1 LSLSPFALRPLA
13 HSWHS
18 AKAAHDFLHF
28 GLLRFDGFGLRVPNG
43 DQDQILEGFD
53 IAGIDDDFIEL
64 NALDRAGPVRGG
76 FDHAAPGG
84 SFDHEGLEF
93 FLHFALRRL
102 GFLHL
107 LHQLLHVHSWIIP
120 RKLWLARAMIKVC
133 GVVRLLPRDAVHPAC
148 FNAFMT
154 YSEALEWLYARTRS
168 GLARGSERSRD
179 LLEQF
184 NNPQR
189 AFRGVH
195 VLGTNGKGS
204 VCAMLEAGLRAAGD
218 RVGRF
223 TSPHLLDFRERIT
236 VDGLEIP
243 ESEVVRFVQWAQR
256 DRTEAAFFDL
266 SVVMA
271 FTHFARTGVEIAVV
285 EAGVGGARDATMNLE
300 NVLLTVITNVDFD
313 HVETIGPNLRQIAFE
328 KAGAIRSGVPVVTAA
343 RGEALEV
350 IRAVALERGAELYV
364 LEPEGLE
371 SGNELFAL
379 PHKPALRGVF
389 QLENA
394 ALAVAGLRLLG
405 LEDQEIEAALEASWP
420 GRMEKLELQ
429 NRALILDGAH
439 NPAAARALAASL
451 KPGFALIFGAM
462 ARKDVRGV
470 LEPLRE
476 LASEVRFVS
485 PGALG
490 ADPHPLA
497 LEFDGQAFDD
507 LEQALQSS
515 LESVPERGR
524 VLVTGS
530 LYLVAEARKLLIGL
544 GASLRQD

>member
-1 LSLSPFALRPLA
+1 MF
-13 HSWHS
+13 
-18 AKAAHDFLHF
+18 
-28 GLLRFDGFGLRVPNG
+28 
-43 DQDQILEGFD
+43 Q
-53 IAGIDDDFIEL
+53 
-64 NALDRAGPVRGG
+64 
-76 FDHAAPGG
+76 
-84 SFDHEGLEF
+84 
-93 FLHFALRRL
+93 
-102 GFLHL
+102 
-107 LHQLLHVHSWIIP
+107 
-120 RKLWLARAMIKVC
+120 C
-133 GVVRLLPRDAVHPAC
+133 
-148 FNAFMT
+148 FMT
-154 YSEALEWLYARTRS
+154 YSDALEWLYARTRS

-184 NNPQR
+184 GNPQR

-195 VLGTNGKGS
+195 VIGTNGKGS
-204 VCAMLEAGLRAAGD
+204 VCAMISAGLRAAGD

-300 NVLLTVITNVDFD
+300 NVMLTVITNVDFD
-313 HVETIGPNLRQIAFE
+313 HVETIGPNLRQIALE
-328 KAGAIRSGVPVVTAA
+328 KAGAIRAGVPVVTAA
-343 RGEALEV
+343 HGEALEV
-350 IRAVALERGAELYV
+350 IRAVALERGAELHV
-364 LEPEGLE
+364 FKPED
-371 SGNELFAL
+371 ELFVL

-405 LEDQEIEAALEASWP
+405 LEDREIEAALEASWP
-420 GRMEKLELQ
+420 GRMEKLEVQ
-429 NRALILDGAH
+429 NRAVILDGAH

-451 KPGFALIFGAM
+451 KPGFALVFGAM

-490 ADPHPLA
+490 ADPHSLA
-497 LEFDGQAFDD
+497 LEFDGLAFDD
-507 LEQALQSS
+507 LEQALQAS

-524 VLVTGS
+524 MLVTGS
-530 LYLVAEARKLLIGL
+530 LYLVAEARKLLL
-544 GASLRQD
+544 ASGASLTKD

>member
-1 LSLSPFALRPLA
+1 M
-13 HSWHS
+13 
-18 AKAAHDFLHF
+18 
-28 GLLRFDGFGLRVPNG
+28 
-43 DQDQILEGFD
+43 
-53 IAGIDDDFIEL
+53 
-64 NALDRAGPVRGG
+64 PV
-76 FDHAAPGG
+76 F
-84 SFDHEGLEF
+84 
-93 FLHFALRRL
+93 
-102 GFLHL
+102 
-107 LHQLLHVHSWIIP
+107 QY
-120 RKLWLARAMIKVC
+120 
-133 GVVRLLPRDAVHPAC
+133 
-148 FNAFMT
+148 FMT
-154 YSEALEWLYARTRS
+154 YPQALEWLYARTRS
-168 GLARGSERSRD
+168 GLPHGSERGPERAKG
-179 LLEQF
+179 LLGQF

-204 VCAMLEAGLRAAGD
+204 VCAMISAGLRAAGD

-266 SVVMA
+266 SVVLA
-271 FTHFARTGVEIAVV
+271 FTHFARTGVEVAVV
-285 EAGVGGARDATMNLE
+285 EAGVGGARDATVNLE

-313 HVETIGPNLRQIAFE
+313 HVETIGPNLAQIALE
-328 KAGAIRSGVPVVTAA
+328 KAGAIRTGVPVVTAA

-350 IRAVALERGAELYV
+350 IRRVALERDAQLHV
-364 LEPEGLE
+364 FRPEDQFFE
-371 SGNELFAL
+371 EKLFAL
-379 PHKPALRGVF
+379 PRKPALRGVF

-405 LEDQEIEAALEASWP
+405 LEDGHVEAALEASWP
-420 GRMEKLELQ
+420 GRMEKFEVQ
-429 NRALILDGAH
+429 NRAVILDGAH

-451 KPGFALIFGAM
+451 KPGFALVFGAM
-462 ARKDVRGV
+462 ARKDVRGL
-470 LEPLRE
+470 LEPLHE

-490 ADPHPLA
+490 SDPKALA
-497 LEFDGQAFDD
+497 LEFEGMAFDS
-507 LEQALQSS
+507 LEQALHSS

-530 LYLVAEARKLLIGL
+530 LYLVAMTRKLLLEL
-544 GASLRQD
+544 GASPTGD

>member
-1 LSLSPFALRPLA
+1 
-13 HSWHS
+13 
-18 AKAAHDFLHF
+18 
-28 GLLRFDGFGLRVPNG
+28 
-43 DQDQILEGFD
+43 
-53 IAGIDDDFIEL
+53 
-64 NALDRAGPVRGG
+64 
-76 FDHAAPGG
+76 
-84 SFDHEGLEF
+84 
-93 FLHFALRRL
+93 
-102 GFLHL
+102 
-107 LHQLLHVHSWIIP
+107 
-120 RKLWLARAMIKVC
+120 
-133 GVVRLLPRDAVHPAC
+133 
-148 FNAFMT
+148 MT

-168 GLARGSERSRD
+168 GLPRSPERAQG

-184 NNPQR
+184 NKPQR
-189 AFRGVH
+189 RFRGVH

-204 VCAMLEAGLRAAGD
+204 VCAMISAGLRAAGD

-271 FTHFARTGVEIAVV
+271 FTHFARTDVEIAVV
-285 EAGVGGARDATMNLE
+285 EAGVGGSRDATMNLE

-313 HVETIGPNLRQIAFE
+313 HVETIGPNLQQIALE
-328 KAGAIRSGVPVVTAA
+328 KAGAIRTGVPVVTAA

-350 IRAVALERGAELYV
+350 IRQVALERGAQLHV
-364 LEPEGLE
+364 FEPNSLE

-405 LEDQEIEAALEASWP
+405 LKDAEVSAALEASWP
-420 GRMEKLELQ
+420 GRMEKFEMQ
-429 NRALILDGAH
+429 NRAVILDGAH

-451 KPGFALIFGAM
+451 KPGFALVFGAM

-470 LEPLRE
+470 LEPLHE

-490 ADPHPLA
+490 ADPHSLA
-497 LEFDGQAFDD
+497 LEFGGQAFDE
-507 LEQALQSS
+507 LEGAVRAS

-530 LYLVAEARKLLIGL
+530 LYLVAEARKLLL
-544 GASLRQD
+544 AFGASLTKD

>member
-1 LSLSPFALRPLA
+1 MFR
-13 HSWHS
+13 
-18 AKAAHDFLHF
+18 
-28 GLLRFDGFGLRVPNG
+28 
-43 DQDQILEGFD
+43 
-53 IAGIDDDFIEL
+53 
-64 NALDRAGPVRGG
+64 
-76 FDHAAPGG
+76 
-84 SFDHEGLEF
+84 
-93 FLHFALRRL
+93 
-102 GFLHL
+102 
-107 LHQLLHVHSWIIP
+107 
-120 RKLWLARAMIKVC
+120 
-133 GVVRLLPRDAVHPAC
+133 AC

-154 YSEALEWLYARTRS
+154 YFEALEWLYARTRT
-168 GLARGSERSRD
+168 GLQHGSERGPERAKG

-184 NNPQR
+184 NNPQQ

-195 VLGTNGKGS
+195 VIGTNGKGS
-204 VCAMLEAGLRAAGD
+204 VCAMIGAGLRAAGD

-243 ESEVVRFVQWAQR
+243 ESEVVQFVHWAQR
-256 DRTEAAFFDL
+256 DLTQAAFFDL

-271 FTHFARTGVEIAVV
+271 FTHFARTGVEVAVV

-313 HVETIGPNLRQIAFE
+313 HVETIGPSLRQIALE
-328 KAGAIRSGVPVVTAA
+328 KAGAIRAGVPVVTAA

-350 IRAVALERGAELYV
+350 IRAVALERGAELHV
-364 LEPEGLE
+364 LDPED
-371 SGNELFAL
+371 ELFVL

-405 LEDQEIEAALEASWP
+405 LEEAEVSAALEASWP
-420 GRMEKLELQ
+420 GRMEKLELH
-429 NRALILDGAH
+429 NRAVILDGAH

-451 KPGFALIFGAM
+451 KPGFALVFGAM

-485 PGALG
+485 PGTLG
-490 ADPHPLA
+490 ADPKALA

-507 LEQALQSS
+507 LETALRAS

-530 LYLVAEARKLLIGL
+530 LYLVAEARKMLIGL
-544 GASLRQD
+544 GATDTQN

>member
-1 LSLSPFALRPLA
+1 MKSPMFQYP
-13 HSWHS
+13 
-18 AKAAHDFLHF
+18 
-28 GLLRFDGFGLRVPNG
+28 
-43 DQDQILEGFD
+43 
-53 IAGIDDDFIEL
+53 
-64 NALDRAGPVRGG
+64 
-76 FDHAAPGG
+76 
-84 SFDHEGLEF
+84 
-93 FLHFALRRL
+93 
-102 GFLHL
+102 
-107 LHQLLHVHSWIIP
+107 
-120 RKLWLARAMIKVC
+120 
-133 GVVRLLPRDAVHPAC
+133 
-148 FNAFMT
+148 MT
-154 YSEALEWLYARTRS
+154 YPQALEWLYTRTRS
-168 GLARGSERSRD
+168 GLPHGSERGPERARG

-189 AFRGVH
+189 SFRGVH
-195 VLGTNGKGS
+195 VIGTNGKGS
-204 VCAMLEAGLRAAGD
+204 VCAMISAGLRAAGD

-243 ESEVVRFVQWAQR
+243 EDEVVRFVQWAQR
-256 DRTEAAFFDL
+256 DRTAAAFFDL

-313 HVETIGPNLRQIAFE
+313 HVETIGPNLRQIALE
-328 KAGAIRSGVPVVTAA
+328 KAGAIREGVPVVTAA
-343 RGEALEV
+343 HGEALEV
-350 IRAVALERGAELYV
+350 IRGVALERGAELHV
-364 LEPEGLE
+364 LDPED
-371 SGNELFAL
+371 ELFAL

-394 ALAVAGLRLLG
+394 ALAVAGLRILG
-405 LEDQEIEAALEASWP
+405 LEDEHVEAALEVRWP
-420 GRMEKLELQ
+420 GRMEKFEVQ
-429 NRALILDGAH
+429 NRAVILDGAH
-439 NPAAARALAASL
+439 NPAAARALAKSL

-476 LASEVRFVS
+476 LAGEVRFVS

-490 ADPHPLA
+490 ADPHSLA
-497 LEFDGQAFDD
+497 LEFAGTAFDS
-507 LEQALQSS
+507 LTEALQAS

-530 LYLVAEARKLLIGL
+530 LYLVAEARKMLLAS
-544 GASLRQD
+544 GASLRKD

>member
-1 LSLSPFALRPLA
+1 
-13 HSWHS
+13 
-18 AKAAHDFLHF
+18 
-28 GLLRFDGFGLRVPNG
+28 
-43 DQDQILEGFD
+43 
-53 IAGIDDDFIEL
+53 
-64 NALDRAGPVRGG
+64 
-76 FDHAAPGG
+76 
-84 SFDHEGLEF
+84 
-93 FLHFALRRL
+93 
-102 GFLHL
+102 
-107 LHQLLHVHSWIIP
+107 
-120 RKLWLARAMIKVC
+120 M
-133 GVVRLLPRDAVHPAC
+133 
-148 FNAFMT
+148 M

-168 GLARGSERSRD
+168 GLARGPERAQG

-184 NNPQR
+184 GNPQQS
-189 AFRGVH
+189 FRGVH

-204 VCAMLEAGLRAAGD
+204 VCAMISAGLRAAGD

-266 SVVMA
+266 TVVMA
-271 FTHFARTGVEIAVV
+271 FTHFARTNVEVAVV
-285 EAGVGGARDATMNLE
+285 EAGVGGARDATANLE

-313 HVETIGPNLRQIAFE
+313 HVETIGPNLRQIALE
-328 KAGAIRSGVPVVTAA
+328 KAGAIRAGVPVVTAA

-350 IRAVALERGAELYV
+350 IRGVALERGAELHV
-364 LEPEGLE
+364 LEPEDD
-371 SGNELFAL
+371 LFAL

-405 LEDQEIEAALEASWP
+405 LEDAEVSASLEASWP
-420 GRMEKLELQ
+420 GRMEKLEVQ
-429 NRALILDGAH
+429 NRAVILDGAH
-439 NPAAARALAASL
+439 NPAAARALAKSL
-451 KPGFALIFGAM
+451 KPGFSLVFGAM

-485 PGALG
+485 PGTLG
-490 ADPHPLA
+490 ADPQALA
-497 LEFDGQAFDD
+497 LEFDGLAFDS
-507 LEQALQSS
+507 LEAALRAS

-530 LYLVAEARKLLIGL
+530 LYLVAEARKMLLEL
-544 GASLRQD
+544 VASEMHS

>member
-1 LSLSPFALRPLA
+1 MF
-13 HSWHS
+13 
-18 AKAAHDFLHF
+18 
-28 GLLRFDGFGLRVPNG
+28 
-43 DQDQILEGFD
+43 QYI
-53 IAGIDDDFIEL
+53 
-64 NALDRAGPVRGG
+64 
-76 FDHAAPGG
+76 
-84 SFDHEGLEF
+84 
-93 FLHFALRRL
+93 
-102 GFLHL
+102 
-107 LHQLLHVHSWIIP
+107 
-120 RKLWLARAMIKVC
+120 
-133 GVVRLLPRDAVHPAC
+133 
-148 FNAFMT
+148 MT
-154 YSEALEWLYARTRS
+154 YSEALEWLYARTRT
-168 GLARGSERSRD
+168 GLQHGSERGPERAKG

-184 NNPQR
+184 NNPQQS
-189 AFRGVH
+189 FRGVH
-195 VLGTNGKGS
+195 VIGTNGKGS
-204 VCAMLEAGLRAAGD
+204 VCAMISAGLQAAGD

-256 DRTEAAFFDL
+256 DLTEAAFFDL

-300 NVLLTVITNVDFD
+300 NVILTVITNVDFD
-313 HVETIGPNLRQIAFE
+313 HVETIGPNLAQIALE
-328 KAGAIRSGVPVVTAA
+328 KAGAIRAGVPVVTAA

-350 IRAVALERGAELYV
+350 IRAVALERGAELHV
-364 LEPEGLE
+364 FEPDD
-371 SGNELFAL
+371 ELFVL

-405 LEDQEIEAALEASWP
+405 LEDAEVSAALEASWP

-429 NRALILDGAH
+429 NRAVILDGAH

-451 KPGFALIFGAM
+451 KPGFALVFGAM

-476 LASEVRFVS
+476 LASEARFVS

-490 ADPHPLA
+490 ADPKALA
-497 LEFDGQAFDD
+497 LEFNGLAFDD
-507 LEQALQSS
+507 LETALQAS

-530 LYLVAEARKLLIGL
+530 LYLVAEARKMLHEL
-544 GASLRQD
+544 GATGTQD

>member
-1 LSLSPFALRPLA
+1 
-13 HSWHS
+13 
-18 AKAAHDFLHF
+18 
-28 GLLRFDGFGLRVPNG
+28 
-43 DQDQILEGFD
+43 
-53 IAGIDDDFIEL
+53 
-64 NALDRAGPVRGG
+64 
-76 FDHAAPGG
+76 
-84 SFDHEGLEF
+84 
-93 FLHFALRRL
+93 
-102 GFLHL
+102 
-107 LHQLLHVHSWIIP
+107 
-120 RKLWLARAMIKVC
+120 
-133 GVVRLLPRDAVHPAC
+133 
-148 FNAFMT
+148 MT
-154 YSEALEWLYARTRS
+154 YSEALEWLYARTRI
-168 GLARGSERSRD
+168 GLQHGSERGPERARG

-184 NNPQR
+184 GDPQR
-189 AFRGVH
+189 SFRGVH
-195 VLGTNGKGS
+195 VIGTNGKGS

-256 DRTEAAFFDL
+256 DLTEAAFFDL

-271 FTHFARTGVEIAVV
+271 FTHFARTGVEVAVV

-300 NVLLTVITNVDFD
+300 NVILTVITNIDFD
-313 HVETIGPNLRQIAFE
+313 HVETIGPNLQQIALE
-328 KAGAIRSGVPVVTAA
+328 KAGAIRAGVPVVTAA

-350 IRAVALERGAELYV
+350 IRAVALERGAELHV
-364 LEPEGLE
+364 FEPEDD
-371 SGNELFAL
+371 LFAL

-405 LEDQEIEAALEASWP
+405 LEEAEVSAALEASWP
-420 GRMEKLELQ
+420 GRMEKLELH
-429 NRALILDGAH
+429 NRAVILDGAH

-451 KPGFALIFGAM
+451 KPGFALVFGAM

-476 LASEVRFVS
+476 LASAVRFVS

-490 ADPHPLA
+490 ADPKALA
-497 LEFDGQAFDD
+497 LEFDGQAFND
-507 LEQALQSS
+507 LGAALQAS

-530 LYLVAEARKLLIGL
+530 LYLVAEARKMLIEL
-544 GASLRQD
+544 GASLTQD

>member
-1 LSLSPFALRPLA
+1 
-13 HSWHS
+13 
-18 AKAAHDFLHF
+18 
-28 GLLRFDGFGLRVPNG
+28 
-43 DQDQILEGFD
+43 
-53 IAGIDDDFIEL
+53 
-64 NALDRAGPVRGG
+64 
-76 FDHAAPGG
+76 
-84 SFDHEGLEF
+84 
-93 FLHFALRRL
+93 
-102 GFLHL
+102 
-107 LHQLLHVHSWIIP
+107 
-120 RKLWLARAMIKVC
+120 
-133 GVVRLLPRDAVHPAC
+133 
-148 FNAFMT
+148 MT
-154 YSEALEWLYARTRS
+154 YSEALEWLYARTRA
-168 GLARGSERSRD
+168 GLLHGSERGPERARG

-184 NNPQR
+184 NNPQQS
-189 AFRGVH
+189 FRGVH
-195 VLGTNGKGS
+195 VIGTNGKGS
-204 VCAMLEAGLRAAGD
+204 VCAMISAGLRAAGD

-256 DRTEAAFFDL
+256 DLTEAAFFDL

-285 EAGVGGARDATMNLE
+285 EAGVGGARDATANLE
-300 NVLLTVITNVDFD
+300 NVILTVITNVDFD
-313 HVETIGPNLRQIAFE
+313 HVETIGPNLRQIALE
-328 KAGAIRSGVPVVTAA
+328 KAGAIRAGVPVVTAA

-350 IRAVALERGAELYV
+350 IRGVALERGAELHV
-364 LEPEGLE
+364 LEPEDD
-371 SGNELFAL
+371 LFAL

-405 LEDQEIEAALEASWP
+405 LEEAEVSAALEASWP

-429 NRALILDGAH
+429 NRAVILDGAH

-451 KPGFALIFGAM
+451 KPGFALVFGAM
-462 ARKDVRGV
+462 ARKDVRGL

-490 ADPHPLA
+490 ADPQALA
-497 LEFDGQAFDD
+497 LEFDGQAFDN
-507 LEQALQSS
+507 LETALRTS
-515 LESVPERGR
+515 LESAPERGR

-530 LYLVAEARKLLIGL
+530 LYLVAEARKMLIEL
-544 GASLRQD
+544 GASLTQD

>member
-1 LSLSPFALRPLA
+1 MFQCL
-13 HSWHS
+13 
-18 AKAAHDFLHF
+18 
-28 GLLRFDGFGLRVPNG
+28 
-43 DQDQILEGFD
+43 
-53 IAGIDDDFIEL
+53 
-64 NALDRAGPVRGG
+64 
-76 FDHAAPGG
+76 
-84 SFDHEGLEF
+84 
-93 FLHFALRRL
+93 
-102 GFLHL
+102 
-107 LHQLLHVHSWIIP
+107 
-120 RKLWLARAMIKVC
+120 
-133 GVVRLLPRDAVHPAC
+133 
-148 FNAFMT
+148 MT
-154 YSEALEWLYARTRS
+154 YSEALEWLYARTRT
-168 GLARGSERSRD
+168 GLQHGSERGPERARG

-184 NNPQR
+184 NNPQQS
-189 AFRGVH
+189 FRGVH
-195 VLGTNGKGS
+195 VVGTNGKGS
-204 VCAMLEAGLRAAGD
+204 VCAMIDAGLRAAGD

-256 DRTEAAFFDL
+256 DLTQAAFFNL

-285 EAGVGGARDATMNLE
+285 EAGVGGARDATINLE
-300 NVLLTVITNVDFD
+300 NVILTVITNVDFD
-313 HVETIGPNLRQIAFE
+313 HVETIGPNLQQIALE
-328 KAGAIRSGVPVVTAA
+328 KAGAIRAGVPVVTAA

-350 IRAVALERGAELYV
+350 IRAIALERGAELHV
-364 LEPEGLE
+364 FEPEGLE
-371 SGNELFAL
+371 SGGNLFAL

-405 LEDQEIEAALEASWP
+405 LEEAEVAAALEASWP
-420 GRMEKLELQ
+420 GRMEKLELH
-429 NRALILDGAH
+429 NRAVILDGAH
-439 NPAAARALAASL
+439 NPAAARALAKSL
-451 KPGFALIFGAM
+451 KPGFALVFGAM

-476 LASEVRFVS
+476 LAGEARFVS

-490 ADPHPLA
+490 ADPKELA

-507 LEQALQSS
+507 LEQALRAS

-530 LYLVAEARKLLIGL
+530 LYLVAEARKLLIEL
-544 GASLRQD
+544 GASLTQD

>member
-1 LSLSPFALRPLA
+1 MF
-13 HSWHS
+13 
-18 AKAAHDFLHF
+18 
-28 GLLRFDGFGLRVPNG
+28 
-43 DQDQILEGFD
+43 Q
-53 IAGIDDDFIEL
+53 
-64 NALDRAGPVRGG
+64 
-76 FDHAAPGG
+76 
-84 SFDHEGLEF
+84 
-93 FLHFALRRL
+93 
-102 GFLHL
+102 
-107 LHQLLHVHSWIIP
+107 
-120 RKLWLARAMIKVC
+120 C
-133 GVVRLLPRDAVHPAC
+133 
-148 FNAFMT
+148 FMT

-195 VLGTNGKGS
+195 VIGTNGKGS
-204 VCAMLEAGLRAAGD
+204 VCAMISAGLRAAGD

-243 ESEVVRFVQWAQR
+243 ESEVVRFAQWAQR

-313 HVETIGPNLRQIAFE
+313 HVETIGPNLRQIALE
-328 KAGAIRSGVPVVTAA
+328 KAGAIRAGVPVVTAA
-343 RGEALEV
+343 RGEALEA
-350 IRAVALERGAELYV
+350 IRAVALERGAELHV
-364 LEPEGLE
+364 LEPED
-371 SGNELFAL
+371 ELFAL

-405 LEDQEIEAALEASWP
+405 LENQEIEAALEASWP

-429 NRALILDGAH
+429 NRAVILDGAH

-490 ADPHPLA
+490 SDPHLLA
-497 LEFDGQAFDD
+497 LEFDGTAFDN
-507 LEQALQSS
+507 LETALQSS

-530 LYLVAEARKLLIGL
+530 LYLVAEARKLLL
-544 GASLRQD
+544 ASGASLTKD

>member
-1 LSLSPFALRPLA
+1 
-13 HSWHS
+13 
-18 AKAAHDFLHF
+18 
-28 GLLRFDGFGLRVPNG
+28 
-43 DQDQILEGFD
+43 
-53 IAGIDDDFIEL
+53 
-64 NALDRAGPVRGG
+64 
-76 FDHAAPGG
+76 
-84 SFDHEGLEF
+84 
-93 FLHFALRRL
+93 
-102 GFLHL
+102 
-107 LHQLLHVHSWIIP
+107 
-120 RKLWLARAMIKVC
+120 
-133 GVVRLLPRDAVHPAC
+133 
-148 FNAFMT
+148 MT
-154 YSEALEWLYARTRS
+154 YSEALEWLYARTRT
-168 GLARGSERSRD
+168 GLQHGSERGPERAKG

-184 NNPQR
+184 NNPQQ

-195 VLGTNGKGS
+195 VIGTNGKGS

-256 DRTEAAFFDL
+256 DQTEAAFFDL

-271 FTHFARTGVEIAVV
+271 FTHFARAGVEIAVV

-300 NVLLTVITNVDFD
+300 NVILTVITNVDFD
-313 HVETIGPNLRQIAFE
+313 HVETIGPNLQQIALE
-328 KAGAIRSGVPVVTAA
+328 KAGAIRAGVPVVTAA

-350 IRAVALERGAELYV
+350 IRAVALERRAELYV
-364 LEPEGLE
+364 LEPET
-371 SGNELFAL
+371 ELFAL
-379 PHKPALRGVF
+379 PHKPALRGMF

-405 LEDQEIEAALEASWP
+405 LEEAEVSAALEASWP
-420 GRMEKLELQ
+420 GRMEKLEVH
-429 NRALILDGAH
+429 NRAVILDGAH
-439 NPAAARALAASL
+439 NPAAARALAKSL
-451 KPGFALIFGAM
+451 KPGFALVFGAM

-490 ADPHPLA
+490 ADPKALA

-507 LEQALQSS
+507 LETALRAS

-530 LYLVAEARKLLIGL
+530 LYLVAEARKMLIEL
-544 GASLRQD
+544 GASLTKD

>member
-1 LSLSPFALRPLA
+1 MF
-13 HSWHS
+13 
-18 AKAAHDFLHF
+18 
-28 GLLRFDGFGLRVPNG
+28 
-43 DQDQILEGFD
+43 Q
-53 IAGIDDDFIEL
+53 
-64 NALDRAGPVRGG
+64 
-76 FDHAAPGG
+76 
-84 SFDHEGLEF
+84 
-93 FLHFALRRL
+93 
-102 GFLHL
+102 
-107 LHQLLHVHSWIIP
+107 
-120 RKLWLARAMIKVC
+120 C
-133 GVVRLLPRDAVHPAC
+133 
-148 FNAFMT
+148 FMT
-154 YSEALEWLYARTRS
+154 YSEALEWLYARTRA
-168 GLARGSERSRD
+168 GLADGSKRGPERAKS

-184 NNPQR
+184 NHPQQS
-189 AFRGVH
+189 FRGVH
-195 VLGTNGKGS
+195 VIGTNGKGS
-204 VCAMLEAGLRAAGD
+204 VCAMISAGLRAAGD

-256 DRTEAAFFDL
+256 DRTQAAFFDL
-266 SVVMA
+266 SLVLA
-271 FTHFARTGVEIAVV
+271 FTHFARTAVEIAVV

-300 NVLLTVITNVDFD
+300 HVILTVITNVDFD
-313 HVETIGPNLRQIAFE
+313 HVETIGPNLQQIALE
-328 KAGAIRSGVPVVTAA
+328 KAGAIRAGVPVVTAA

-350 IRAVALERGAELYV
+350 IRRIAFERDAELHV
-364 LEPEGLE
+364 FTPEDAL
-371 SGNELFAL
+371 SKDKLFAL
-379 PHKPALRGVF
+379 PHRPALRGVF

-405 LEDQEIEAALEASWP
+405 LENEEIEVALKASWP

-429 NRALILDGAH
+429 NRAVILDGAH

-451 KPGFALIFGAM
+451 KPGFALVFGAM

-490 ADPHPLA
+490 ADPQALA
-497 LEFDGQAFDD
+497 LEFDGLAFED
-507 LEQALQSS
+507 LETALRAS

-530 LYLVAEARKLLIGL
+530 LYLVAEARRLLFGF
-544 GASLRQD
+544 GASLAKD

>member
-1 LSLSPFALRPLA
+1 MT
-13 HSWHS
+13 
-18 AKAAHDFLHF
+18 
-28 GLLRFDGFGLRVPNG
+28 
-43 DQDQILEGFD
+43 
-53 IAGIDDDFIEL
+53 
-64 NALDRAGPVRGG
+64 PV
-76 FDHAAPGG
+76 F
-84 SFDHEGLEF
+84 
-93 FLHFALRRL
+93 
-102 GFLHL
+102 
-107 LHQLLHVHSWIIP
+107 QLP
-120 RKLWLARAMIKVC
+120 
-133 GVVRLLPRDAVHPAC
+133 
-148 FNAFMT
+148 MT

-168 GLARGSERSRD
+168 GLPHGSERGPERTKG

-189 AFRGVH
+189 SFRGVH
-195 VLGTNGKGS
+195 VIGTNGKGS
-204 VCAMLEAGLRAAGD
+204 VCAMISAGLQAAGD

-243 ESEVVRFVQWAQR
+243 EAEVIRFVQWAGR

-266 SVVMA
+266 SLVMA
-271 FTHFARTGVEIAVV
+271 FTHFARTGVEVAVI

-313 HVETIGPNLRQIAFE
+313 HVETIGPSLQQIALE
-328 KAGAIRSGVPVVTAA
+328 KAGAIRAGVPVVTAA

-350 IRAVALERGAELYV
+350 IRGVALERGAALHV
-364 LEPEGLE
+364 LDPEDA
-371 SGNELFAL
+371 LFAL

-405 LEDQEIEAALEASWP
+405 LEEDHVTAALEASWP
-420 GRMEKLELQ
+420 GRMEKFELQ
-429 NRALILDGAH
+429 NRAVILDGAH

-451 KPGFALIFGAM
+451 KPGFALVFGAM

-476 LASEVRFVS
+476 LAKEVRFVS

-490 ADPHPLA
+490 ADPQALA
-497 LEFDGQAFDD
+497 LEFDGQAVDD
-507 LEQALQSS
+507 LEQALRGS

-530 LYLVAEARKLLIGL
+530 LYLVAKARKLLL
-544 GASLRQD
+544 ASGASLTKD

>member
-1 LSLSPFALRPLA
+1 MF
-13 HSWHS
+13 
-18 AKAAHDFLHF
+18 
-28 GLLRFDGFGLRVPNG
+28 
-43 DQDQILEGFD
+43 Q
-53 IAGIDDDFIEL
+53 
-64 NALDRAGPVRGG
+64 
-76 FDHAAPGG
+76 
-84 SFDHEGLEF
+84 
-93 FLHFALRRL
+93 
-102 GFLHL
+102 
-107 LHQLLHVHSWIIP
+107 
-120 RKLWLARAMIKVC
+120 C
-133 GVVRLLPRDAVHPAC
+133 
-148 FNAFMT
+148 FMT

-195 VLGTNGKGS
+195 VIGTNGKGS
-204 VCAMLEAGLRAAGD
+204 VCAMISAGLRAAGD

-243 ESEVVRFVQWAQR
+243 ESEVVRFAQWAQR

-313 HVETIGPNLRQIAFE
+313 HVETIGPNLRQIALE
-328 KAGAIRSGVPVVTAA
+328 KAGAIRAGVPVVTAA

-350 IRAVALERGAELYV
+350 VRAIALEQGAELHV
-364 LEPEGLE
+364 LD
-371 SGNELFAL
+371 SGDELFAL

-429 NRALILDGAH
+429 NRAVILDGAH

-490 ADPHPLA
+490 ADPHSLA
-497 LEFDGQAFDD
+497 LEFDGTAFDD
-507 LEQALQSS
+507 LEQALRAS

-530 LYLVAEARKLLIGL
+530 LYLVAEARKLLL
-544 GASLRQD
+544 ASGASLTKD

>member
-1 LSLSPFALRPLA
+1 
-13 HSWHS
+13 
-18 AKAAHDFLHF
+18 
-28 GLLRFDGFGLRVPNG
+28 
-43 DQDQILEGFD
+43 
-53 IAGIDDDFIEL
+53 
-64 NALDRAGPVRGG
+64 
-76 FDHAAPGG
+76 
-84 SFDHEGLEF
+84 
-93 FLHFALRRL
+93 
-102 GFLHL
+102 
-107 LHQLLHVHSWIIP
+107 
-120 RKLWLARAMIKVC
+120 
-133 GVVRLLPRDAVHPAC
+133 
-148 FNAFMT
+148 MT

-195 VLGTNGKGS
+195 VIGTNGKGS
-204 VCAMLEAGLRAAGD
+204 VCAMISAGLRAAGD
-218 RVGRF
+218 RIGRF

-300 NVLLTVITNVDFD
+300 NVILTVITNVDFD
-313 HVETIGPNLRQIAFE
+313 HVETIGPNLRQIALE
-328 KAGAIRSGVPVVTAA
+328 KAGAIRAGVPVVTAA

-350 IRAVALERGAELYV
+350 IRAVALERGAELHV
-364 LEPEGLE
+364 LEPED
-371 SGNELFAL
+371 ELFAL

-405 LEDQEIEAALEASWP
+405 IEDQEIEASLEASWP
-420 GRMEKLELQ
+420 GRMEKLEVQ
-429 NRALILDGAH
+429 NRAVILDGAH

-451 KPGFALIFGAM
+451 KPGFTLVFGAM

-490 ADPHPLA
+490 ADPHSLA
-497 LEFDGQAFDD
+497 LEFEGLAFDD

-530 LYLVAEARKLLIGL
+530 LYLVAEARKLLL
-544 GASLRQD
+544 ASGASLTKD

>member
-1 LSLSPFALRPLA
+1 MFQC
-13 HSWHS
+13 HM
-18 AKAAHDFLHF
+18 
-28 GLLRFDGFGLRVPNG
+28 
-43 DQDQILEGFD
+43 E
-53 IAGIDDDFIEL
+53 
-64 NALDRAGPVRGG
+64 
-76 FDHAAPGG
+76 
-84 SFDHEGLEF
+84 
-93 FLHFALRRL
+93 
-102 GFLHL
+102 
-107 LHQLLHVHSWIIP
+107 
-120 RKLWLARAMIKVC
+120 
-133 GVVRLLPRDAVHPAC
+133 
-148 FNAFMT
+148 

-195 VLGTNGKGS
+195 VIGTNGKGS
-204 VCAMLEAGLRAAGD
+204 VCAMISAGLRAAGD

-236 VDGLEIP
+236 VNGLEIP
-243 ESEVVRFVQWAQR
+243 ESEVVRFAQWAQR

-313 HVETIGPNLRQIAFE
+313 HVETIGPNLRQIALE
-328 KAGAIRSGVPVVTAA
+328 KAGAIRAGVPVVTAA

-350 IRAVALERGAELYV
+350 IRAVALERGAKLHV
-364 LEPEGLE
+364 LD
-371 SGNELFAL
+371 SGDELFTL

-394 ALAVAGLRLLG
+394 ALAMAGLRLLG

-429 NRALILDGAH
+429 NRAVILDGAH

-451 KPGFALIFGAM
+451 KPGFALVFGAM

-497 LEFDGQAFDD
+497 LEFDGLAFDT
-507 LEQALQSS
+507 LGQALQVS

-530 LYLVAEARKLLIGL
+530 LYLVAEARKLLL
-544 GASLRQD
+544 ASGASLTKD